1 MCDVHQTRPLA
12 RTGPWIMGMR
22 WHDLLFMHWPVPI
35 AAMRELIPPGLE
47 IDTFEGEAWIGVV
60 PFRMSGV
67 RPRFVPPIPRLSAF
81 PELNVRTYVKAGGR
95 PGVWFFSLDAA
106 SRLAVRAARV
116 AFHLPYFDAAMSADA
131 RGGSIHYSSTRTHRN
146 APPASLRVRYQPT
159 GDPYGSTPGHLD
171 DFLTNRL
178 CLYAADARGRVSRG
192 DIAHAPWPLQ
202 PAEAEIE
209 AIAMTEQIGIKLPQ
223 IPPVLHFAKYL
234 DVLAWLPT
242 RV

>member
-1 MCDVHQTRPLA
+1 MHIAGSTTTPIRGRP
-12 RTGPWIMGMR
+12 WMMGMR

-81 PELNVRTYVKAGGR
+81 PELNVRTYLKAGGR

-116 AFHLPYFDAAMSADA
+116 AFHLPCFDAAMCMDA

-146 APPASLRVRYQPT
+146 APPASLRMRYQPT
-159 GDPYGSTPGHLD
+159 GNPYGSTPGHLD

-178 CLYAADARGRVSRG
+178 CLYAADAKGRISRG

-202 PAEAEIE
+202 AAEAEIE
-209 AIAMTEQIGIKLPQ
+209 TLAMTEQIGIELPR
-223 IPPVLHFAKYL
+223 ISPVLHFAKYL
-234 DVLAWLPT
+234 DVLAWLPA